1 MIERDYE
8 TVCYLQFDHFQQFP
22 NVIHGLF
29 TRKGGYS
36 TGAYR
41 GLNSLG
47 ALKSGENI
55 DNVIR
60 NRQLAMQ
67 ALGISN
73 YPCVTLWNVHG
84 AEVAIPDI
92 RGNWRTDWACHS
104 FYQQPWTPE
113 SLHKA
118 DALIIHEPG
127 VALALSFADCVP
139 LVLYDP
145 IEHVL
150 ALVHGGWRGTARGVV
165 MASVEVMSRHFG
177 SHPSNIYAGIG
188 PAIGSCC
195 YEITESVYQLF
206 TGQLQFDDVP
216 TREEY
221 RKYVR
226 ESVVCSRIR
235 LPDRESWWLDLCET
249 NRNQLLMVGLLPD
262 HIEVAG
268 ICTGCNT
275 DRFFSHRKEQG
286 KTGRFPVIVA
296 LRASERMPLRL
307 RRL

>member
-1 MIERDYE
+1 VIERYYE
-8 TVCYLQFDHFQQFP
+8 SACYLQFDSYQQFP
-22 NVIHGLF
+22 EVIHGIF

-36 TGAYR
+36 TGPYQ

-55 DNVIR
+55 DTVIH

-67 ALGISN
+67 ALGVLD

-92 RGNWRTDWACHS
+92 RGNWRTDWAHRS
-104 FYQQPWTPE
+104 FYQQSWAPE

-118 DALIIHEPG
+118 DALITREPG

-139 LVLYDP
+139 ILLYDP

-150 ALVHGGWRGTARGVV
+150 ALVHGGWRGTARGIAI
-165 MASVEVMSRHFG
+165 ASVEAMSQHF
-177 SHPSNIYAGIG
+177 SCRPDNIYAGLG
-188 PAIGSCC
+188 PAIGYCC

-226 ESVVCSRIR
+226 ESVVCTQLSNS
-235 LPDRESWWLDLCET
+235 ESLRLDLWET
-249 NRNQLLMVGLLPD
+249 NRNQLLMAGVLPE
-262 HIEVAG
+262 HIELAG

-275 DRFFSHRKEQG
+275 DRFFSHRKEHG
-286 KTGRFPVIVA
+286 KTGRFPVIVG
-296 LRASERMPLRL
+296 LSKRNSPKE
-307 RRL
+307 

>member
-1 MIERDYE
+1 MIEQHYE
-8 TVCYLQFDHFQQFP
+8 NVCYLQFDHYQQFP
-22 NVIHGLF
+22 EVVHGVF

-36 TGAYR
+36 SGPYQ

-47 ALKSGENI
+47 AVKSGENI
-55 DNVIR
+55 DNVVR

-67 ALGISN
+67 ALGMLD
-73 YPCVTLWNVHG
+73 YPCVTLWNVHR
-84 AEVAIPDI
+84 AEIAIPDV

-118 DALIIHEPG
+118 DALITRESG

-139 LVLYDP
+139 ILLYDP
-145 IEHVL
+145 VERVL
-150 ALVHGGWRGTARGVV
+150 ALVHGGWRGTARGIAI
-165 MASVEVMSRHFG
+165 ASVEAMAEHFG
-177 SHPSNIYAGIG
+177 CRPDNIYAGVG

-195 YEITESVYQLF
+195 YEITESIYQLF
-206 TGQLQFDDVP
+206 TGQLQFDDMP
-216 TREEY
+216 TRQEY
-221 RKYVR
+221 RRFVR
-226 ESVVCSRIR
+226 ESVVCSR
-235 LPDRESWWLDLCET
+235 LYLSDGESLYLNLWET
-249 NRNQLLMVGLLPD
+249 NRNQLLMAGLLPE

-296 LRASERMPLRL
+296 LSKDLPPRG
-307 RRL
+307 

>member
-8 TVCYLQFDHFQQFP
+8 NVCYLQFDHFQQFP

-36 TGAYR
+36 TGPYQ

-47 ALKSGENI
+47 ALKSGEHI

-60 NRQLAMQ
+60 NRQRAMQ
-67 ALGISN
+67 ALGLLD
-73 YPCVTLWNVHG
+73 YPCVTLWNIHG

-92 RGNWRTDWACHS
+92 RGNWRTDWAYHS
-104 FYQQPWTPE
+104 FYQQPWMPE

-118 DALIIHEPG
+118 DALITSEPG
-127 VALALSFADCVP
+127 VALALSFADCAP
-139 LVLYDP
+139 IVLHDP
-145 IEHVL
+145 VEHVL

-165 MASVEVMSRHFG
+165 MASVEAMTEHFG
-177 SHPSNIYAGIG
+177 SRPANIHAGVGPS
-188 PAIGSCC
+188 IGSCC

-206 TGQLQFDDVP
+206 TGQVQFDDGP

-221 RKYVR
+221 REPVR
-226 ESVVCSRIR
+226 ESVACSRIQ
-235 LPDRESWWLDLCET
+235 LPDRESLCLDLWAT
-249 NRNQLLMVGLLPD
+249 NCNQLLMAGLSSE

-275 DRFFSHRKEQG
+275 DRFFSHRKEHG

-296 LRASERMPLRL
+296 LSK
-307 RRL
+307 